1 MRILLVLLILTS
13 SYTLSWADSTSN
25 SLSLSLPNSSMGYQ
39 SDKFRAGEL
48 DCSNAIGSATQ
59 LEFGVTGLIQGGT
72 SFTNG
77 KKVGD
82 IGVYSRIIIPLGKR
96 VKSRINCNRLYELEL
111 QKKELEVMKLQQEIN
126 QLRSLAFENQEH
138 SMAEVEIAGAK
149 IKGGKMLLI
158 LPILGSLGGGLWGG
172 FEFYKDYMDMK
183 EIIQEIDTD
192 AIQAKNILLES
203 KLDDAIDYTRDIKN
217 NLRQDIM
224 SVEGH
229 VDKIRGEVQNA
240 IDEMNQ
246 LQKDTTASMREVES
260 LNRETEKDVRDTMRE
275 TESRIEDAMTTLEE
289 RLGTRLQEALD
300 NPLVGN

>member
-96 VKSRINCNRLYELEL
+96 VKSRIDCNRLYELEL
-111 QKKELEVMKLQQEIN
+111 QKKELEVMKLKQEIN
-126 QLRSLAFENQEH
+126 QLRSLAFEN
-138 SMAEVEIAGAK
+138 
-149 IKGGKMLLI
+149 
-158 LPILGSLGGGLWGG
+158 
-172 FEFYKDYMDMK
+172 
-183 EIIQEIDTD
+183 
-192 AIQAKNILLES
+192 
-203 KLDDAIDYTRDIKN
+203 
-217 NLRQDIM
+217 
-224 SVEGH
+224 
-229 VDKIRGEVQNA
+229 
-240 IDEMNQ
+240 
-246 LQKDTTASMREVES
+246 
-260 LNRETEKDVRDTMRE
+260 
-275 TESRIEDAMTTLEE
+275 
-289 RLGTRLQEALD
+289 
-300 NPLVGN
+300 

>member
-1 MRILLVLLILTS
+1 MRILLVLFILTS

-72 SFTNG
+72 ISTNN

-126 QLRSLAFENQEH
+126 QLRSLAFEN
-138 SMAEVEIAGAK
+138 
-149 IKGGKMLLI
+149 
-158 LPILGSLGGGLWGG
+158 
-172 FEFYKDYMDMK
+172 
-183 EIIQEIDTD
+183 
-192 AIQAKNILLES
+192 
-203 KLDDAIDYTRDIKN
+203 
-217 NLRQDIM
+217 
-224 SVEGH
+224 
-229 VDKIRGEVQNA
+229 
-240 IDEMNQ
+240 
-246 LQKDTTASMREVES
+246 
-260 LNRETEKDVRDTMRE
+260 
-275 TESRIEDAMTTLEE
+275 
-289 RLGTRLQEALD
+289 
-300 NPLVGN
+300 

>member
-72 SFTNG
+72 SSTNG

-111 QKKELEVMKLQQEIN
+111 QKKELEVMKLKQEID
-126 QLRSLAFENQEH
+126 QLRSLSFEN
-138 SMAEVEIAGAK
+138 
-149 IKGGKMLLI
+149 
-158 LPILGSLGGGLWGG
+158 
-172 FEFYKDYMDMK
+172 
-183 EIIQEIDTD
+183 
-192 AIQAKNILLES
+192 
-203 KLDDAIDYTRDIKN
+203 
-217 NLRQDIM
+217 
-224 SVEGH
+224 
-229 VDKIRGEVQNA
+229 
-240 IDEMNQ
+240 
-246 LQKDTTASMREVES
+246 
-260 LNRETEKDVRDTMRE
+260 
-275 TESRIEDAMTTLEE
+275 
-289 RLGTRLQEALD
+289 
-300 NPLVGN
+300 

>member
-72 SFTNG
+72 SSTNG

-111 QKKELEVMKLQQEIN
+111 QKKELEVMKLKQEIN
-126 QLRSLAFENQEH
+126 QLRSLSFEN
-138 SMAEVEIAGAK
+138 
-149 IKGGKMLLI
+149 
-158 LPILGSLGGGLWGG
+158 
-172 FEFYKDYMDMK
+172 
-183 EIIQEIDTD
+183 
-192 AIQAKNILLES
+192 
-203 KLDDAIDYTRDIKN
+203 
-217 NLRQDIM
+217 
-224 SVEGH
+224 
-229 VDKIRGEVQNA
+229 
-240 IDEMNQ
+240 
-246 LQKDTTASMREVES
+246 
-260 LNRETEKDVRDTMRE
+260 
-275 TESRIEDAMTTLEE
+275 
-289 RLGTRLQEALD
+289 
-300 NPLVGN
+300 